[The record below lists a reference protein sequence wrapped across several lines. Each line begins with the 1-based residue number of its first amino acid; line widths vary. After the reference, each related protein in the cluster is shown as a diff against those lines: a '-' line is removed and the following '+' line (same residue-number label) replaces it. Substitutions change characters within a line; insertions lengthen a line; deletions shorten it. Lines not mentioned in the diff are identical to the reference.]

1 MKILQYRATCPQCPE
16 ELRYTTEDPWRFC
29 PLCGTVLNVEAIP
42 AKPRRRGEPFG
53 GAKSLDKALTV
64 AEVSTITGLSP
75 QTITRMFEKEP
86 GIIVLNRP
94 EKMHKRRYRS
104 IRIPRVV
111 CDRVLRRFTL

>member
-1 MKILQYRATCPQCPE
+1 MNE
-16 ELRYTTEDPWRFC
+16 
-29 PLCGTVLNVEAIP
+29 
-42 AKPRRRGEPFG
+42 
-53 GAKSLDKALTV
+53 KALTV
-64 AEVSTITGLSP
+64 AEAAMMTGLSP

-86 GIIVLNRP
+86 GTIILNRP